1 MSFKNLNV
9 REARSKQG
17 EGYSVTSTSDRFQNS
32 SWAIPAGAVNVP
44 LLHRDEHTGQMM
56 PNRQFLDVMRANFP
70 SDAKL
75 LIGCQVGGR
84 SAQAAQFLTLAGFN
98 DVANVLGG
106 YDGARDPMTGE
117 SETRGGSRRTCR
129 RRLAARGPRIRRPA
143 RQARRAGTRGRVI
156 ARAFHGWERRLAS
169 VATDRV
175 VRPFEWG
182 IEWID
187 PAAGGGRGSGGVPRD
202 VGGRGRRRQRTVLR
216 HGTPPTTTSST
227 AIG

>member
-17 EGYSVTSTSDRFQNS
+17 EGYTYVDVRSIPEFELGH
-32 SWAIPAGAVNVP
+32 PAGAVNVP

-117 SETRGGSRRTCR
+117 IRDEGWVQADLPTEAGQPEGHGYGDLHA
-129 RRLAARGPRIRRPA
+129 RLAEQGP
-143 RQARRAGTRGRVI
+143 
-156 ARAFHGWERRLAS
+156 
-169 VATDRV
+169 VA
-175 VRPFEWG
+175 E
-182 IEWID
+182 
-187 PAAGGGRGSGGVPRD
+187 
-202 VGGRGRRRQRTVLR
+202 
-216 HGTPPTTTSST
+216 
-227 AIG
+227 